1 MRLLQLLI
9 SSFLLVFFAFH
20 LKASPSDDNLEFVGT
35 IQLSD
40 KSLITYKISFVENED
55 GTLTGKSITDFAG
68 DHRTESR
75 IKGRINRDKNL
86 ISFSELENTYT
97 KSDSDAQDFCYIH
110 LHNAK
115 LKLGKKK
122 SIIQG
127 HFYSRYADGSLCIEG
142 DIYLMGEKQFLRR
155 IEKVEKTKDRAQKLV
170 AKENIDKV
178 QQQLDNT
185 KVAVDQTL
193 LSEEESMTLRT
204 KGNEITIK
212 VWDAEYIDGDMISIR
227 KETDYLLRR
236 YSIKREPK
244 EMVLA
249 MDQDSVRLT
258 FIANNEGK
266 RPPNSANIEIVTS
279 EGGVPFKL
287 QLNKDKAAEILIL
300 KDR

>member
-1 MRLLQLLI
+1 MRLLQLLTAY
-9 SSFLLVFFAFH
+9 LLLLLPLYSTA
-20 LKASPSDDNLEFVGT
+20 SDDNLEFVGT
-35 IQLSD
+35 IQLKD
-40 KSLITYKISFVENED
+40 KSIITYKISFTENED

-68 DHRTESR
+68 AHRTESR
-75 IKGRINRDKNL
+75 IRGRVNREKHL
-86 ISFSELENTYT
+86 ISFSELENIYT
-97 KSDSDAQDFCYIH
+97 KSDSYAQDFCYIH

-115 LKLGKKK
+115 LKLGKKN

-127 HFYSRYADGSLCIEG
+127 HFYSRYSDGSLCIEG
-142 DIYLMGEKQFLRR
+142 DIYLIGEEQFIKR
-155 IEKVEKTKDRAQKLV
+155 INKVEKTKTLAKPFVEEEKMEEVQK
-170 AKENIDKV
+170 
-178 QQQLDNT
+178 QLDIT
-185 KVAVDQTL
+185 KKAVTEAVL
-193 LSEEESMTLRT
+193 KEEESMTLRT

>member
-1 MRLLQLLI
+1 M
-9 SSFLLVFFAFH
+9 ANDH
-20 LKASPSDDNLEFVGT
+20 KEFIGT
-35 IQLSD
+35 IQLQDNSI
-40 KSLITYKISFVENED
+40 ITYKVSFVEHDD
-55 GTLTGKSITDFAG
+55 GTITGKSITDFAG
-68 DHRTESR
+68 EHRTESR
-75 IKGRINRDKNL
+75 IKGRLDRKKNL
-86 ISFSELENTYT
+86 ISFSELENIYT
-97 KSDSDAQDFCYIH
+97 KSDSEEQDFCYIH
-110 LHNAK
+110 LYNAK
-115 LKLGKKK
+115 VKLSKKK

-127 HFYSRYADGSLCIEG
+127 HFYSRYTDGSLCIEG
-142 DIYLMGEKQFLRR
+142 DIYLIGEEQFLKN
-155 IEKVEKTKDRAQKLV
+155 IEKAEKTKEKARLLVDDSKINELQKELDKT
-170 AKENIDKV
+170 KEAIGEAI
-178 QQQLDNT
+178 LT
-185 KVAVDQTL
+185 EEDQ
-193 LSEEESMTLRT
+193 MTLKT
-204 KGNEITIK
+204 GGDKITIK